1 MLNIHRSEKKGKK
14 TISTKHKK
22 KQYIYIYIYM
32 HTHTHIWMDGSLFIA
47 HGNKDKAILTHV
59 LRRR

>member
-1 MLNIHRSEKKGKK
+1 
-14 TISTKHKK
+14 
-22 KQYIYIYIYM
+22 M